1 MTQLKARYVL
11 DRMAGNLLDAEQARQ
26 YTERQWQDLLPEG
39 QATRGHSFLNL
50 MIAGSDEVVGCAWLF
65 VDVEQSSAF
74 IYELFL
80 DEQQRGRG
88 LGRASLEALEH
99 LALDQGAVTVGLN
112 VFAGNT
118 RARALYE
125 ASGFNAVSTDMI
137 KRLST
142 T

>member
-1 MTQLKARYVL
+1 MAQLKARYVL

-26 YTERQWQDLLPEG
+26 YTERQWQSLLPEG
-39 QATRGHSFLNL
+39 QVTRGHSFLEL
-50 MIAGSDEVVGCAWLF
+50 IATGTDEAVGCAWLF
-65 VDVEQSSAF
+65 VDVELSCAF

-88 LGRASLEALEH
+88 LGRASLDALER
-99 LALDQGAVTVGLN
+99 LALDQGAATLGLN
-112 VFAGNT
+112 VFADNT

-125 ASGFNAVSTDMI
+125 TTGFSAVSTDMI

-142 T
+142 S